1 MLDRPINQMVDP
13 QQANVRGAAFVASIA
28 LGHATAEELAA
39 KVKVAQTY
47 RPDPANRAVYD
58 ELYGHFKA
66 LYKANKG
73 LHAKMAR
80 H

>member
-1 MLDRPINQMVDP
+1 
-13 QQANVRGAAFVASIA
+13 
-28 LGHATAEELAA
+28 
-39 KVKVAQTY
+39 
-47 RPDPANRAVYD
+47 VYD